1 MRKAFAFVPH
11 GVEVDSSGDS
21 DVTKITD
28 TIIERTVMVVTDE
41 CVGEAVV
48 VAGKIITSLFLVRNY
63 CMVKIILSRRWATR
77 AIVARRDE
85 LNYIAELKPAL
96 LIKNDPHF
104 RLPSEDTRVNRGP
117 IGEHGAPLLTPE
129 VRSGTTVIIV
139 AGMRYVINVC
149 ERREE
154 DAWKVKR
161 QLPAGLVGGGI
172 WNLDGEFVGLSLA
185 TKVSYTCSET
195 DVLLALPAEDVL
207 NFAETS

>member
-1 MRKAFAFVPH
+1 MRKAFVFVPH
-11 GVEVDSSGDS
+11 VNEVDPSEDS
-21 DVTKITD
+21 DVAKTVE

-63 CMVKIILSRRWATR
+63 RMVKVILSRCRVAHAT
-77 AIVARRDE
+77 VARRDE
-85 LNYIAELKPAL
+85 LNHIAELKPASL
-96 LIKNDPHF
+96 VQNDPHL
-104 RLPSEDTRVNRGP
+104 RLPSGEANVSRGP

-129 VRSGTTVIIV
+129 VRSGTTVVIV
-139 AGMRYVINVC
+139 AGMRYVIKVC

-154 DAWKVKR
+154 DAWKVR
-161 QLPAGLVGGGI
+161 QQLPAGLVGGGI

-185 TKVSYTCSET
+185 TKVSYSRQET
-195 DVLLALPAEDVL
+195 DMLLALPAEEVL